1 MNNNLVLLC
10 GKSATGKSASLQ
22 MLKDPE
28 GVMYLNCENN
38 KKLPFRSKFQEF
50 TITDPTDVPDAIDSV
65 QDNKKIHTIVILLM
79 LQSAINK
86 ELNN

>member
-28 GVMYLNCENN
+28 GVMYLNCENC
-38 KKLPFRSKFQEF
+38 LLYTS
-50 TITDPTDVPDAIDSV
+50 DAAD
-65 QDNKKIHTIVILLM
+65 
-79 LQSAINK
+79 
-86 ELNN
+86 E

>member
-22 MLKDPE
+22 MLKNPE

-38 KKLPFRSKFQEF
+38 KKLPFKSKFKEF
-50 TITDPTDVPDAIDSV
+50 TITSYYCY
-65 QDNKKIHTIVILLM
+65 
-79 LQSAINK
+79 
-86 ELNN
+86 